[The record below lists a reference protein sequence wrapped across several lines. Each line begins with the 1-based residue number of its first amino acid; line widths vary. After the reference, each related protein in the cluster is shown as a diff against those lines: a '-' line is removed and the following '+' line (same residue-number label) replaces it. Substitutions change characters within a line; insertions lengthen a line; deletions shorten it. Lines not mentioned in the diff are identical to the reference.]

1 MFDAL
6 RGPITVRRRA
16 AGSWVDG
23 QWVEGSESSITI
35 QASVQPARQDDM
47 DMLLIAAVNEFGS
60 ADGRVPERSY
70 IRAGFDKNRSKLR
83 NTAAALWGRVLDG
96 DMDQRQALGLL
107 GETHQDQVQ
116 KFLTALSAPP
126 NAASTIARKR
136 GSANPLIDTGRLRSS
151 IRWVHDD

>member
-47 DMLLIAAVNEFGS
+47 EMLPE
-60 ADGRVPERSY
+60 GRR
-70 IRAGFDKNRSKLR
+70 
-83 NTAAALWGRVLDG
+83 
-96 DMDQRQALGLL
+96 
-107 GETHQDQVQ
+107 
-116 KFLTALSAPP
+116 LTGAYRIYTDAEL
-126 NAASTIARKR
+126 TIATEAGDQNADIVEIR
-136 GSANPLIDTGRLRSS
+136 GADYEVTARADWQNRLIDHRRYIVTRRAAE
-151 IRWVHDD
+151 

>member
-1 MFDAL
+1 MTVQDIDRGWNRIKREVQKSGGVKVGVMGDA
-6 RGPITVRRRA
+6 GT
-16 AGSWVDG
+16 SD
-23 QWVEGSESSITI
+23 EGT
-35 QASVQPARQDDM
+35 

>member
-1 MFDAL
+1 M
-6 RGPITVRRRA
+6 TVRDIDRGWNRIKREVQKS
-16 AGSWVDG
+16 GGVKVGVMGDVGTSD
-23 QWVEGSESSITI
+23 EG
-35 QASVQPARQDDM
+35 A

>member
-1 MFDAL
+1 MTVQDIDRGWNRIKREVQKSGGVKVGVMGDA
-6 RGPITVRRRA
+6 GT
-16 AGSWVDG
+16 SD
-23 QWVEGSESSITI
+23 EG
-35 QASVQPARQDDM
+35 A

-116 KFLTALSAPP
+116 KFLTALSDPP
-126 NAASTIARKR
+126 NAASTIAHKR

>member
-1 MFDAL
+1 VTVQDIDRGWNRIKREVQKSGGVKVGVMGDA
-6 RGPITVRRRA
+6 GT
-16 AGSWVDG
+16 SD
-23 QWVEGSESSITI
+23 EG
-35 QASVQPARQDDM
+35 A

>member
-1 MFDAL
+1 MTVQDIDRGWNRIKREVQKSGGVKVGVMGDA
-6 RGPITVRRRA
+6 GT
-16 AGSWVDG
+16 SD
-23 QWVEGSESSITI
+23 EGT
-35 QASVQPARQDDM
+35 

-83 NTAAALWGRVLDG
+83 STAAALWGRVLDG